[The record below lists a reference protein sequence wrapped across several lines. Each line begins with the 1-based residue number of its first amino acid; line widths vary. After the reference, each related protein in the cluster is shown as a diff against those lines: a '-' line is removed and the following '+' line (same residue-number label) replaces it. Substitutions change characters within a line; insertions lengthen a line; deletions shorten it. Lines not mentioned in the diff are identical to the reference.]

1 MNAPLDLI
9 ATTAFGL
16 EAVVRR
22 ELNALGYDGTIVGPG
37 RVLFSADVAAI
48 CRTNLWLRT
57 ADRVLVRIAAFPA
70 EDFDALF
77 DTTKSLAWDRWI
89 GADAAFPVNGRS
101 LRSQLTSVPACQRA
115 VKKAVVE
122 SLLAAHHATE
132 LPETGPAYKIEIALL
147 DNLATLTIDTT
158 GPSLHKRGYRQF
170 AATAPLKE
178 TMAAA
183 LIQLSFWRPDRPLI
197 DPFCGSGTIPI
208 EAAMIGRNMA
218 PGLNRTFAAETWPN
232 IDSQLWQDAR
242 TEARD
247 LALPDLPERLMG
259 TDIDSHALEIARFN
273 AEQAGV
279 AAQTHFQNRPFER
292 LTSKRSY
299 GCVITNPPYGERL
312 GDHEE
317 WEPLYESIPLVLRKL
332 PTWSHY
338 ILTAYPKFE
347 ALIGRTADRRRKLYN
362 GRIECTY
369 FQFHGPR
376 PGRTREVIGD
386 EEVTGHEE
394 VIEATLVEP
403 DVNVALA
410 AEIVEPAEV
419 SSNQPTDAWTPADD
433 ELPHTTRIEVADA
446 IPATL
451 AVTAALATPSAMA
464 TPATLTT
471 PATQPRRATREPR
484 PEIKPVFGGI
494 NAKAKE
500 QAELFRSRLRKRAR
514 HFRRW
519 PTRQGITCFRLYE
532 RDIPEIPLIV
542 DRYEDHLHITEYER
556 PHERDAAQH
565 ADWLDLMQQTA
576 CDTLDIKRGKAFF
589 KSRQRQRG
597 IKQHEQVADRK
608 HELTVTEGGLQF
620 IVNLSDYID
629 TGLFLDHRITR
640 QMVREA
646 AAGTR
651 FLNLFGYTG
660 SFSVYASSGGARH
673 TTTVDLSRSNLDWAA
688 RNMTLNEFRGGQ
700 HLFIR
705 NEARQFLDELPPGE
719 TYDLAVV
726 DPPTFSNSKRSTDD
740 WDVQR
745 DHAALLNAVL
755 QHMTPGGLIFFSNNF
770 RRFKLDADQIAS
782 SQIHE
787 ISKQTVPEDFRN
799 RRIHRCWRIVKDG

>member
-22 ELNALGYDGTIVGPG
+22 ELKALGYEGTIVGPG
-37 RVLFSADVAAI
+37 RILFSADDAAI

-57 ADRVLVRIAAFPA
+57 ADRVLVRMASFPA

-77 DTTKSLAWDRWI
+77 DTTKAIAWDRWI
-89 GADAAFPVNGRS
+89 GTEASFPVIGRS
-101 LRSQLTSVPACQRA
+101 VRSQLSSVPACQRA
-115 VKKAVVE
+115 VKKAVAE
-122 SLLAAHHATE
+122 SLLAAHRTSE
-132 LPETGPAYKIEIALL
+132 LPESGPMYKIEIALL
-147 DNLATLTIDTT
+147 ENVATLTIDTT

-183 LIQLSFWRPDRPLI
+183 LIQLSFWRPERTLI

-208 EAAMIGRNMA
+208 EAAMIGRNIA
-218 PGLNRTFAAETWPN
+218 PGLNRSFAAEEWPD
-232 IDSQLWQDAR
+232 IDPQIWRDAR

-247 LALPDLPERLMG
+247 IALPDLPERLMG
-259 TDIDSHALEIARFN
+259 TDIDPEVLEIARFN

-279 AAQTHFQNRPFER
+279 ADQTHFQVRPFDR

-312 GDHEE
+312 GDHEQ
-317 WEPLYESIPLVLRKL
+317 WESLYESIPLVLRKL

-338 ILTAYPKFE
+338 ILTAYPRFE
-347 ALIGRTADRRRKLYN
+347 SLIGRSADRRRKLYN
-362 GRIECTY
+362 GRIQCTY

-376 PGRTREVIGD
+376 PGRARVTDPDAPVTEIAERGRESLSDDILS
-386 EEVTGHEE
+386 TLKR
-394 VIEATLVEP
+394 ATPERDSRP
-403 DVNVALA
+403 
-410 AEIVEPAEV
+410 PR
-419 SSNQPTDAWTPADD
+419 SNQV
-433 ELPHTTRIEVADA
+433 EVAGA
-446 IPATL
+446 MQ
-451 AVTAALATPSAMA
+451 TP
-464 TPATLTT
+464 
-471 PATQPRRATREPR
+471 QPMR
-484 PEIKPVFGGI
+484 PELIPVFGGV
-494 NAKAKE
+494 NAKARE
-500 QAELFRSRLRKRAR
+500 QAELFRSRLKKRAR
-514 HFRRW
+514 HLRRW

-542 DRYEDHLHITEYER
+542 DCYEDHLHITEYER
-556 PHERDAAQH
+556 PHDRDAAQH

-576 CDTLDIKRGKAFF
+576 SDALDVKRGNVFF

-597 IKQHEQVADRK
+597 IKQHEQVSDRH
-608 HELTVTEGGLQF
+608 HEVTVKEGGLKF

-629 TGLFLDHRITR
+629 TGLFLDHRTTR

-646 AAGTR
+646 ATDTR

-660 SFSVYASSGGARH
+660 SFSVYAASGGAVH
-673 TTTVDLSRSNLDWAA
+673 TTTVDLSRSNLDWAR
-688 RNMTLNEFRGGQ
+688 RNMSLNEFRGGQ

-705 NEARQFLDELPPGE
+705 SDARQFLQQLATGE

-726 DPPTFSNSKRSTDD
+726 DPPTFSNSKRTEED
-740 WDVQR
+740 WDLQR
-745 DHAALLNAVL
+745 DHVALLNAVL
-755 QHMTPGGLIFFSNNF
+755 GQMNPQGLVFFSNNF
-770 RRFKLDADQIAS
+770 RRFKLDADSIAS
-782 SQIHE
+782 AQIHE

-799 RRIHRCWRIVKDG
+799 RRIHRCWRIVSQK

>member
-22 ELNALGYDGTIVGPG
+22 ELKALGYEGTIVGPG
-37 RVLFSADVAAI
+37 RILFSADAAAI

-57 ADRVLVRIAAFPA
+57 ADRVLVRMASFPA

-77 DTTKSLAWDRWI
+77 DTTKTIAWDAWI
-89 GADAAFPVNGRS
+89 GAEASFPVIGRS
-101 LRSQLTSVPACQRA
+101 VRSQLSSVPACQRA

-122 SLLAAHHATE
+122 SLLAAHRTLE
-132 LPETGPAYKIEIALL
+132 LPETGPTYKIEIALL
-147 DNLATLTIDTT
+147 DNVATLTIDTT

-183 LIQLSFWRPDRPLI
+183 LIQLSFWRPERPLI

-218 PGLNRTFAAETWPN
+218 PGLNRDFIAEEWPG
-232 IDSQLWQDAR
+232 IDPQVWQDAR

-247 LALPDLPERLMG
+247 IALPNLPERLLG
-259 TDIDSHALEIARFN
+259 TDIDPDVLEIARFN

-279 AAQTHFQNRPFER
+279 TDQTHFQARPFDR
-292 LTSKRSY
+292 LTSQRSY

-312 GDHEE
+312 GDHEQ
-317 WEPLYESIPLVLRKL
+317 WESLYESIPLVLRKL

-347 ALIGRTADRRRKLYN
+347 SLIGRSADRRRKLYN

-376 PGRTREVIGD
+376 PGRAR
-386 EEVTGHEE
+386 
-394 VIEATLVEP
+394 A
-403 DVNVALA
+403 
-410 AEIVEPAEV
+410 
-419 SSNQPTDAWTPADD
+419 TDAEDPVTEAGPLVTEVEGSVVASKQFSEMPLHDKMASA
-433 ELPHTTRIEVADA
+433 TQIEVAGA
-446 IPATL
+446 RPA
-451 AVTAALATPSAMA
+451 
-464 TPATLTT
+464 
-471 PATQPRRATREPR
+471 PRQPR
-484 PEIKPVFGGI
+484 PELIPVFGGV

-500 QAELFRSRLRKRAR
+500 QAELFRSRLKKRVR
-514 HFRRW
+514 HLRRW

-542 DRYEDHLHITEYER
+542 DCYEDHLHITEYER
-556 PHERDAAQH
+556 PHDRDAAQH

-576 CDTLDIKRGKAFF
+576 SGTLDVKRGNVFF

-597 IKQHEQVADRK
+597 IKQHEQVSDRH
-608 HELTVTEGGLQF
+608 HEITVHEGGLKF

-629 TGLFLDHRITR
+629 TGLFLDHRTTR

-646 AAGTR
+646 ATDTR

-660 SFSVYASSGGARH
+660 SFSVYAASGGALH
-673 TTTVDLSRSNLDWAA
+673 TTTVDLSQSNIDWAH
-688 RNMTLNEFRGGQ
+688 RNMSLNEFRGGQ

-705 NEARQFLDELPPGE
+705 SDARQFLQQLPAGE

-726 DPPTFSNSKRSTDD
+726 DPPTFSNSKRTKED
-740 WDVQR
+740 WDLQR
-745 DHAALLNAVL
+745 DHVALLNAVL
-755 QHMTPGGLIFFSNNF
+755 AHMNPQGLIFFSNNF
-770 RRFKLDADQIAS
+770 RRFKLDAANIAS

-787 ISKQTVPEDFRN
+787 ISKQTVPADFRN
-799 RRIHRCWRIVKDG
+799 RRIHRCWRIRP